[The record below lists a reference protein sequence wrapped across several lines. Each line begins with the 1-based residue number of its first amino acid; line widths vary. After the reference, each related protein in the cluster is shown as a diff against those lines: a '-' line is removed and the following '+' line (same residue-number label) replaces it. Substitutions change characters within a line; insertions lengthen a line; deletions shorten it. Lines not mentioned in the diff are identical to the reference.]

1 MNVLSRLKQVA
12 TISTVA
18 VCISVA
24 PISQATAA
32 ERYIVSGVESWD
44 TLNIRSQ
51 PSARSAIIGEIPAD
65 GQNINSSGETRGNG
79 RTTWIRV
86 TYNGVSGWVSKRYLA
101 TDYTFNGATV
111 NTAATS
117 ATNYTPQPV
126 DTSATT
132 TVRTGSIYDAGSSTV
147 ARSVYVGPGNGLPA
161 ITTKRQTQ
169 FFQPVTPVAVTQPVA
184 VARTGNTHS
193 HPANRCTR
201 SIAHNHAGPA
211 GHSHRYSCQGQATQQ
226 QPQRQTV
233 AVTQV
238 VVDNNSHTH
247 PRNQYSNAI
256 THSHASNNRQHS
268 HNYGRQVQQQ
278 RVQVRAVATGNSHTH
293 PRNQFSNAVTH
304 NHASNDVNHR
314 HNYGRQV
321 QQQRVQVRAVA
332 TGNSHTHPLNQY
344 SNAVTHNHASN
355 NPSHSHNY
363 GRQVQQQRVQVRA
376 VATGNSHTH
385 PRNQFSNAITH
396 NHASND
402 VNHRH
407 NYGQNRVAQQT
418 QQVAVRPAGSNQV
431 THIHPQSPYN
441 ARTTH
446 THPGGAGI
454 HIHDFLLPPA
464 QRSGATQQMV
474 QNRDVNAHTHPKNQ
488 FTNSVTHTHA
498 NGVNNHSHSYGAR

>member
-24 PISQATAA
+24 TISQATAA

-51 PSARSAIIGEIPAD
+51 PNAKSAIIGEIPAD
-65 GQNINSSGETRGNG
+65 GQNINSNGETRGNG
-79 RTTWIRV
+79 RTTWLRV

-101 TDYTFNGATV
+101 TDYSFNANTVSAATL

-117 ATNYTPQPV
+117 PTVYTPQPM

-132 TVRTGSIYDAGSSTV
+132 TTRTGSIYDAGNTSVT
-147 ARSVYVGPGNGLPA
+147 RSVYVGPGNGLPA
-161 ITTKRQTQ
+161 INTKRRTQ
-169 FFQPVTPVAVTQPVA
+169 FIQQPVA
-184 VARTGNTHS
+184 RQPVQRTVQVNTGNTHS

-201 SIAHNHAGPA
+201 SIAHTHAGPA

-226 QPQRQTV
+226 PQRQTV
-233 AVTQV
+233 AVRQT

-304 NHASNDVNHR
+304 NHASNDPNHK
-314 HNYGRQV
+314 
-321 QQQRVQVRAVA
+321 
-332 TGNSHTHPLNQY
+332 
-344 SNAVTHNHASN
+344 
-355 NPSHSHNY
+355 
-363 GRQVQQQRVQVRA
+363 
-376 VATGNSHTH
+376 
-385 PRNQFSNAITH
+385 
-396 NHASND
+396 
-402 VNHRH
+402 H
-407 NYGQNRVAQQT
+407 NYGQRGVARQT
-418 QQVAVRPAGSNQV
+418 QRVAVRTGSNQV

-446 THPGGAGI
+446 THPGGAGV
-454 HIHDFLLPPA
+454 HVHDFLLPPA
-464 QRSGATQQMV
+464 QRAGAGQRMV

>member
-24 PISQATAA
+24 SISQATAA

-65 GQNINSSGETRGNG
+65 GKNINSTGETRGNG
-79 RTTWIRV
+79 RTTWLRV

-101 TDYTFNGATV
+101 TDYTFDNSAV
-111 NTAATS
+111 STAATS
-117 ATNYTPQPV
+117 ATDYTPQPM

-132 TVRTGSIYDAGSSTV
+132 TVRTGSIYDAGRTT

-161 ITTKRQTQ
+161 ITTKRSTQ
-169 FFQPVTPVAVTQPVA
+169 FIQPQPVSVAPVA
-184 VARTGNTHS
+184 VANTGNTHS

-226 QPQRQTV
+226 QPRQAV
-233 AVTQV
+233 AVRQV

-247 PRNQYSNAI
+247 PRNQYSNAV

-314 HNYGRQV
+314 HNYGRQ
-321 QQQRVQVRAVA
+321 A
-332 TGNSHTHPLNQY
+332 
-344 SNAVTHNHASN
+344 
-355 NPSHSHNY
+355 
-363 GRQVQQQRVQVRA
+363 QQQRVQVRA

-385 PRNQFSNAITH
+385 PRNQFSNAVTH

-407 NYGQNRVAQQT
+407 NYGQNGVARQA
-418 QQVAVRPAGSNQV
+418 QQVAVRATGSNQV

-464 QRSGATQQMV
+464 QRAGATQQTV
-474 QNRDVNAHTHPKNQ
+474 QARDVNAHTHPKNQ
-488 FTNSVTHTHA
+488 YTNSVTHSHA

>member
-24 PISQATAA
+24 TISQATAA

-65 GQNINSSGETRGNG
+65 GQNINSNGETRGNG
-79 RTTWIRV
+79 RTTWLRV

-101 TDYTFNGATV
+101 TDYTFNGAATS
-111 NTAATS
+111 TAATS
-117 ATNYTPQPV
+117 ATDYTPQPM

-132 TVRTGSIYDAGSSTV
+132 TVRTGSIYDAGSATT

-169 FFQPVTPVAVTQPVA
+169 YIQQPVA
-184 VARTGNTHS
+184 VAPVRVANTGNTHS

-226 QPQRQTV
+226 PQRQAV
-233 AVTQV
+233 AVRQV

-247 PRNQYSNAI
+247 PRNQYSNAV

-293 PRNQFSNAVTH
+293 PRNQ
-304 NHASNDVNHR
+304 
-314 HNYGRQV
+314 
-321 QQQRVQVRAVA
+321 
-332 TGNSHTHPLNQY
+332 Y

-355 NPSHSHNY
+355 NANHSHNY

-385 PRNQFSNAITH
+385 PRNQFTNAVTH

-402 VNHRH
+402 ANHRH
-407 NYGQNRVAQQT
+407 NYGQNGAARQGQT
-418 QQVAVRPAGSNQV
+418 QQVAVRAGSNQV
-431 THIHPQSPYN
+431 THIHPESPYN

-454 HIHDFLLPPA
+454 HVHDFLLPPA
-464 QRSGATQQMV
+464 QRSGATQQTV
-474 QNRDVNAHTHPKNQ
+474 QTRDVNAHTHPKNQ